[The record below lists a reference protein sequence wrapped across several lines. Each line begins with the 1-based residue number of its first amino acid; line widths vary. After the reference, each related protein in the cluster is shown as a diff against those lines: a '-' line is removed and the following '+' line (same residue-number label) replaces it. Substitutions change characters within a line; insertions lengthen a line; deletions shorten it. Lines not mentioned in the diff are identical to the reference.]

1 MVASMGFAQKDVT
14 SLYITNATLSE
25 GMTVGWNVTYTGSG
39 NYSHFNTVVQ
49 GNNTVGYATEAYAGW
64 GELAYT
70 AYSMTQTITVPA
82 GDYRLVNYSFY
93 REGQNY
99 NTDVNTSLAYL
110 KAGENKVAIKTLG
123 SITAA
128 GYANSQAEG
137 ANCFDSKMYRNV
149 VEFTSDGSPIEIGVY
164 GTFDQAYCWC
174 IVGMFELFDMN
185 DLASVD
191 SPTDVTYTITNSGF
205 EYRNLSNW
213 DNNVTVG
220 NNQYSNSGNFDPYKA
235 GLGFYETWTPS
246 GGGGKLGDAGSF
258 TQTLANMPA
267 GLYELSV
274 YAKNIEQGNGNA
286 GGTGMFL
293 SANSDQKEIGIAG
306 QYKVRTTLATDGDL
320 TIGVKFDNCSG
331 NWAAFDRFELLF
343 YGDPTEAYKELLAEK
358 VAEAQALV
366 NSGTLPTAEAT
377 ALQGVINDNNKPS
390 EYTTEEEFNTAIS
403 NIEAEMNYA
412 QSLVEPY
419 NTAKDLL
426 ATAGTLTANYPN
438 LHAAVED
445 YAAVIETFTTIEEF
459 NDFNSTLTGLNDAF
473 SEWLSIKHYA
483 DDLVVVPSDNA
494 EAKAILAG
502 EIETCES
509 DVQNADISPL
519 GIATVNGAILI
530 LKEAM
535 TTYAGDANP
544 VGDDEK
550 FNLTFMLTNPD
561 VTSFWTG
568 AWDVRPAG
576 WYTDQEGGNF
586 QVMAN
591 EEMGPGGEVFME
603 YWSENAKTSNFSLY
617 QNVTLDKGTYKMTG
631 RVGLNQDTGG
641 NNANMTFS
649 ANETNG
655 TKIAAGPLSD
665 QEVEFVNTTDDTEV
679 KIGIKAQ
686 AGNTYRW
693 IGINNIKLYKIPA
706 KTYTIDEDVDW
717 DYTTVGA
724 GDVTLNR
731 NIKVGIN
738 TLVLPFSMTQA
749 EVESTFGEDS
759 KVYIVH
765 SYDSK
770 TDNITFD
777 TQDGIEPNLPCLL
790 KATVAGTSYEI
801 EGRTIV
807 STENDAPEYTLD
819 ESVSMI
825 GGYAATNDIAANSYN
840 YVISGDKIYFA
851 DVALTMKG
859 TRAYIK
865 TASSNPG
872 ARELVMILD
881 DDPTAINSIEAS
893 EEAGALK
900 DGKYFINGR
909 FVIVNNG
916 LVFGANGQLLK

>member
-14 SLYITNATLSE
+14 SQYITNATLSSL
-25 GMTVGWNVTYTGSG
+25 TGWTNK
-39 NYSHFNTVVQ
+39 NFNNPVR
-49 GNNTVGYATEAYAGW
+49 GNNTVGYATECYEGW
-64 GELAYT
+64 GSVEKSE
-70 AYSMTQTITVPA
+70 YSLTQKITLPA
-82 GDYRLVNYSFY
+82 GHYTLVNYSFY
-93 REGQNY
+93 REGQNAD
-99 NTDVNTSLAYL
+99 TDASISRAYL
-110 KAGENKVAIKTLG
+110 KAGDNQVLVKTLG

-137 ANCFDSKMYRNV
+137 ANCFDSKMYRNTV
-149 VEFTSDGSPIEIGVY
+149 DFTIDTDNTEIEIGLY
-164 GTFDQAYCWC
+164 GTFNTSITKCWMICGQFELIDNDQAAT
-174 IVGMFELFDMN
+174 M
-185 DLASVD
+185 D
-191 SPTDVTYTITNSGF
+191 SPFDVTGYITNPGF
-205 EYRNLSNW
+205 EYRDMSGWTLNGDFGTQN
-213 DNNVTVG
+213 
-220 NNQYSNSGNFDPYKA
+220 NNQSFKVGGYYAEKWQQSGA
-235 GLGFYETWTPS
+235 L
-246 GGGGKLGDAGSF
+246 DARSMS
-258 TQTLANMPA
+258 QTLTNLPA
-267 GLYELSV
+267 GYYKLSV
-274 YAKNIEQGNGNA
+274 NMGGNGTYVDMN
-286 GGTGMFL
+286 GNT
-293 SANSDQKEIGIAG
+293 ANWTSDKDYIVG
-306 QYKVRTTLATDGDL
+306 YVLAENEDL
-320 TIGVKFDNCSG
+320 TITAGKTAEGTANWIHFDNFRLQFCG
-331 NWAAFDRFELLF
+331 DVQAALTTLLEELPS
-343 YGDPTEAYKELLAEK
+343 YQGAIPTAAYNALATAVSAYDKPYSDINELLA
-358 VAEAQALV
+358 
-366 NSGTLPTAEAT
+366 
-377 ALQGVINDNNKPS
+377 
-390 EYTTEEEFNTAIS
+390 AIAA
-403 NIEAEMNYA
+403 IQELYA
-412 QSLVEPY
+412 DADLLKDPY
-419 NTAKDLL
+419 ATAKDLL
-426 ATAGTLTANYPN
+426 ATAAELATGYANLQNAVTQYTTALEY
-438 LHAAVED
+438 
-445 YAAVIETFTTIEEF
+445 YTTVAQLNE
-459 NDFNSTLTGLNDAF
+459 FNSTLADINNKF
-473 SEWLSIKHYA
+473 SAWLDMKGMA
-483 DDLVVVPSDNA
+483 NVLVAVPNDNA
-494 EAKAILAG
+494 DANTIFANAIATR
-502 EIETCES
+502 EES
-509 DVQNADISPL
+509 VQNAEISPD
-519 GIATVNGAILI
+519 GINAVVTATSD
-530 LKEAM
+530 LKGDM
-535 TTYAGDANP
+535 TTYVSAANP
-544 VGDDEK
+544 VGDGSQFDC
-550 FNLTFMLTNPD
+550 TFMLTNPD

-568 AWDVRPAG
+568 EWNVRPAG

-603 YWSENAKTSNFSLY
+603 YWSEYAKTSNFSLY
-617 QNVTLDKGTYKMTG
+617 QKVTLDKGTYKMTG

-641 NNANMTFS
+641 NNANMSFS

-665 QEVEFVNTTDDTEV
+665 QEVEFVNKTDDTEV

-717 DYTTVGA
+717 IYSTSGA
-724 GDVTLNR
+724 GNVTLNR

-759 KVYIVH
+759 KVYIVS

-825 GGYAATNDIAANSYN
+825 GGYNAENEIAANDYN

-881 DDPTAINSIEAS
+881 DEVTAISAIEAA
-893 EEAGALK
+893 EEDGVQK
-900 DGKYFINGR
+900 EGKFFEDGKI
-909 FVIVNNG
+909 VIVKNG
-916 LVFGANGQLLK
+916 VKYSANGQLLK